1 MPTVKR
7 KKATGGGLGHVAK
20 AAQRAKERSRSKKW
34 LRIDDGE
41 IATLRI
47 LDRGEEF
54 RDAYVHR
61 VPFEREDEKTGKVYT
76 YHSDVP
82 CLDQDEDGTPCPGC
96 RDDLERRY
104 KFWANC
110 IVRDWKEEDDS
121 EPKDTL
127 MILAGGIRL
136 GQALDKKD
144 ARCPLDERDI
154 EIEREGVKKNT
165 KYTVEWAED
174 SERAELSSA
183 DRKLAEGKHDLSRY
197 SKPPEFDDFYKSPSE
212 RFKGD
217 DSDDDTDRGSESV
230 RRGSAFRREKGSVK
244 QNGDKPKTGLAALQA
259 RKKAAAS
266 SSKVKAKS
274 SDKPKLTIRR
284 RSS

>member
-1 MPTVKR
+1 MPVVKR

-20 AAQRAKERSRSKKW
+20 ATQRAKERGGSKKW
-34 LRIDDGE
+34 LRIEDGE
-41 IATLRI
+41 IATLRV
-47 LDRGEEF
+47 LDRGEDF
-54 RDAYVHR
+54 KDAYVHR

-96 RDDLERRY
+96 RDELERRY

-121 EPKDTL
+121 KPEDTL

-154 EIEREGVKKNT
+154 EIEREGIKKKT

-174 SERAELSSA
+174 SERAELSTA
-183 DRKLAEGKHDLSRY
+183 DRKLAENKHDLSRY
-197 SKPPEFDDFYKSPSE
+197 SKPPEFDDFYKSPRE
-212 RFKGD
+212 RFQD
-217 DSDDDTDRGSESV
+217 DDDNNDDTDRGSESV
-230 RRGSAFRREKGSVK
+230 RRGSAFRREKGSAQK
-244 QNGDKPKTGLAALQA
+244 DSDKPKTGLAALQA
-259 RKKAAAS
+259 RKKAAS
-266 SSKVKAKS
+266 SSGAKAKPS
-274 SDKPKLTIRR
+274 AKPIIRR